1 MPEFKSP
8 QSRAEAILQNALG
21 AENEVVVP
29 QSRVEKL
36 LQRLDE
42 ALENG
47 GGGGGGGSSSGSNVD
62 TIIKDN
68 KIQFISKGGN

>member
-1 MPEFKSP
+1 MPEFENP

-21 AENEVVVP
+21 AENEVVP
-29 QSRVEKL
+29 QSRVEEL

-68 KIQFISKGGN
+68 KIQFFSKGGN